1 MYMRFAVWSLFCCLC
16 TKKKRQHQPCGIST
30 VISCSLLNKALTVEA
45 S

>member
-1 MYMRFAVWSLFCCLC
+1 MIDEQEVYSLV
-16 TKKKRQHQPCGIST
+16 TVAMKEDRQKQPCGIST